1 MTRGSSNSH
10 FYLFC
15 KITLNHGHWTNEN
28 GISRF
33 NLIYFLKTIGLKVHR
48 ILFYIYVPT
57 LDCDNFKNRCL
68 LGTPETSL
76 RGLSTRK
83 VLSVFKL
90 ILSSDPAG
98 RIIGRNLKK
107 CKYLVFQYYVHMRA
121 CIRSFLSSKGD
132 RFKVR

>member
-1 MTRGSSNSH
+1 MDKRKRHKSLQ
-10 FYLFC
+10 FDLY
-15 KITLNHGHWTNEN
+15 
-28 GISRF
+28 
-33 NLIYFLKTIGLKVHR
+33 LKTIGLESLEVLR
-48 ILFYIYVPT
+48 ILFFIYVPT
-57 LDCDNFKNRCL
+57 LDCDNFKNRRL

-107 CKYLVFQYYVHMRA
+107 MQIFSFSILRTYACVHTF
-121 CIRSFLSSKGD
+121 ISIK
-132 RFKVR
+132 